1 MSGALLAADLK
12 LAQALADEARSISLA
27 LFRGNFGRRRKA
39 DGSIVT
45 DADEAIERAIRARV
59 GRERPGDAMLGEEYG
74 ETGSGPRRWIV
85 DAIDGTAHFAEGRPH
100 WGTLIALEID
110 GEIAVGVCDMAP
122 IDRRYFASAGQGA
135 FCSERSGAPVRLQVS
150 DAAQLQRARCFVSGP
165 EWTPVPDRPRS
176 AALAAQTQSV
186 EPDDHPAL
194 RLAAGELEV
203 AAFFM
208 GGPWD
213 VAAPAIVVR
222 EAGGR
227 FSDLHGGGSIAR
239 GGGLFS
245 NGRLH
250 AAALALAGRE
260 AAVPELL

>member
-1 MSGALLAADLK
+1 
-12 LAQALADEARSISLA
+12 
-27 LFRGNFGRRRKA
+27 
-39 DGSIVT
+39 
-45 DADEAIERAIRARV
+45 
-59 GRERPGDAMLGEEYG
+59 
-74 ETGSGPRRWIV
+74 
-85 DAIDGTAHFAEGRPH
+85 
-100 WGTLIALEID
+100 
-110 GEIAVGVCDMAP
+110 
-122 IDRRYFASAGQGA
+122 
-135 FCSERSGAPVRLQVS
+135 
-150 DAAQLQRARCFVSGP
+150 VSGP

-245 NGRLH
+245 TGRLH